1 MNIFVTGGVGF
12 IGSFLTKSL
21 LENGHSVT
29 IYDSLV
35 NSSGDNAKKLEK
47 LGANFI
53 CGDIIDL
60 KKLSESVR
68 GHDISIHLAAQTDV
82 LYSIENSE
90 YNNLVNITGT
100 KNLLDSCMKNNIDII
115 AASSAAVYED
125 SNEILSESSSSKPA
139 SPYGQSKLV
148 MEQLLTDASKSS
160 KIN

>member
-35 NSSGDNAKKLEK
+35 NSSEDNAKKLEK

-53 CGDIIDL
+53 CGDITDL
-60 KKLSESVR
+60 KKLSESVCD
-68 GHDISIHLAAQTDV
+68 HDICIHLAGQTDV
-82 LYSIENSE
+82 LYSIENPE
-90 YNNLVNITGT
+90 YNNLVNIIGT
-100 KNLLDSCMKNNIDII
+100 KNLLDSCLKNNIDVI

-125 SNEILSESSSSKPA
+125 SNELLSES
-139 SPYGQSKLV
+139 
-148 MEQLLTDASKSS
+148 
-160 KIN
+160 